1 MKVSFDY
8 QYIGES
14 YFGKIYRPVAKVT
27 FKSPKNNVYLTTWM
41 VVDSGADH
49 TILPV
54 SLAQKLDISVESDCH
69 KDVTAGIG
77 GEQTIYFLKNKIQA
91 QIGKISKK
99 VPLGFLDSKDVPPLL
114 GRLGF
119 MELFEVTLGKNKVV
133 FKE

>member
-1 MKVSFDY
+1 MTVSFDY
-8 QYIGES
+8 QYVGES

-27 FKSPKNNVYLTTWM
+27 FKSPKTNIYLTTWM

-54 SLAQKLDISVESDCH
+54 SLSQKLDISLKNDCQ

-77 GEQTIYFLKNKIQA
+77 GEQTIYFLKSKIQA

-119 MELFEVTLGKNKVV
+119 MELFEVILKKNKVV